1 MLVQFWERSRD
12 FILTGLM
19 IVISLGVLFS
29 HDSPV
34 LRSARSVSLEMTS
47 GVEGAFAGA
56 SRFTSALSQ
65 NEALRDESIRLSTE
79 VARLREAAAEN
90 QRLRALIAF
99 GDTLDYELM
108 PARVVNKEITDQN
121 NRVVI
126 DVGARQGIVEGMAVI
141 DERGVVGRVVH
152 TSPNYALVMPHQ
164 NRLFRVPATLEL
176 IRQDGVVSWDG
187 RSHDRLIMDFVPK
200 TEPVVPGQRVV
211 TSTFSGVF
219 PAGIPIGR
227 VDSVFAAPGRN
238 DYVIYLRPAS
248 SIAQIDYVYVVL
260 TPPDEE
266 VQELIQRT
274 IARPDARGR
283 VIE

>member
-1 MLVQFWERSRD
+1 
-12 FILTGLM
+12 
-19 IVISLGVLFS
+19 
-29 HDSPV
+29 
-34 LRSARSVSLEMTS
+34 
-47 GVEGAFAGA
+47 
-56 SRFTSALSQ
+56 
-65 NEALRDESIRLSTE
+65 
-79 VARLREAAAEN
+79 
-90 QRLRALIAF
+90 
-99 GDTLDYELM
+99 
-108 PARVVNKEITDQN
+108 VVNKEITDQN

-126 DVGARQGIVEGMAVI
+126 DVGARHGIVVGMAVI

-152 TSPNYALVMPHQ
+152 TSPNYSLVMPHQ

-187 RSHDRLIMDFVPK
+187 RTHDRLVMDFVPK

-238 DYVIYLRPAS
+238 DYVIYIRPAS